1 MSKEVGE
8 MVRSRDV
15 VQAEGSARTEGA
27 RRATGVRADGAA
39 AGAGALAPGQ
49 RWSASRK
56 RDVVLRL
63 LRGESLE
70 ALSREAGVEIY
81 RLEAWRER
89 AMAGLELGLK
99 DRHGEPVAEV
109 LDAAKRHIG
118 ELSMEIELP
127 PRAGPGRGAA
137 PPFGDAEVATMS
149 ETTSAATGRCFGI
162 QRVCQ
167 VWERSRSA
175 LYARRARAHHHRLGA
190 GPARRGPPPR
200 QSDAQLLAAIR
211 TDLARSPFHGEG
223 HRKVHARLRILDGIR
238 VARPRVL
245 RVMRAHGLLSP
256 HRGRQGAAKTHDG
269 RVITQAP
276 NVMWG
281 TDGVRV
287 FTLDDGWGWIFAA
300 VEHWNAEC
308 MGWHVC
314 KVGSRFAA
322 LDPIAQGL
330 ERLYGSLDADVA
342 RGLALRMDHGSQYLS
357 DHFLKQIR
365 YWGIHPSFGF
375 VEEPETNGVAERWNR
390 TLKEQAIHGRIF
402 QNLEAVRAAVADF
415 VERYNQT
422 WRLEKLGYQTP
433 IEAREEYELRQ
444 AA

>member
-1 MSKEVGE
+1 

-39 AGAGALAPGQ
+39 AGAGSLAPGQ

-70 ALSREAGVEIY
+70 ARSREAGVEID
-81 RLEAWRER
+81 RLDAWRER
-89 AMAGLELGLK
+89 AMAGLELGLQ
-99 DRHGEPVAEV
+99 DRHGDPVAEV

-118 ELSMEIELP
+118 ELAMEIALLRERARAAEQRLP
-127 PRAGPGRGAA
+127 LAMR
-137 PPFGDAEVATMS
+137 
-149 ETTSAATGRCFGI
+149 
-162 QRVCQ
+162 
-167 VWERSRSA
+167 
-175 LYARRARAHHHRLGA
+175 LRRARRPRGA
-190 GPARRGPPPR
+190 GRIQRGVSVWDDDTAATRDGRGGGNRTR
-200 QSDAQLLAAIR
+200 QLHGNAQLAAIR

-238 VARPRVL
+238 VARTRVL

-269 RVITQAP
+269 RVITPAP

-300 VEHWNAEC
+300 VEHGNAEC
-308 MGWHVC
+308 GGWHVC

-322 LDPIAQGL
+322 LDPIAHGL

-342 RGLALRMDHGSQYLS
+342 RGLALRMDHGRQYLS

-422 WRLEKLGYQTP
+422 WRLEKLGYHTP
-433 IEAREEYELRQ
+433 IEAREEYVLRQ

>member
-63 LRGESLE
+63 LRGE
-70 ALSREAGVEIY
+70 
-81 RLEAWRER
+81 WRR
-89 AMAGLELGLK
+89 CPVRRWRRPRGLGLK
-99 DRHGEPVAEV
+99 GSSRRVWRRVAGAGRW
-109 LDAAKRHIG
+109 LDALTRNV
-118 ELSMEIELP
+118 
-127 PRAGPGRGAA
+127 R
-137 PPFGDAEVATMS
+137 
-149 ETTSAATGRCFGI
+149 
-162 QRVCQ
+162 RVCQ
-167 VWERSRSA
+167 WQVLGALRGERAHRLELSHAPRA
-175 LYARRARAHHHRLGA
+175 NTRDRIRHLVVCDARRARAHHRWVRA
-190 GPARRGPPPR
+190 
-200 QSDAQLLAAIR
+200 LLAIR

-223 HRKVHARLRILDGIR
+223 HRKVHARRILDGIACPPAGA
-238 VARPRVL
+238 ARHAGART
-245 RVMRAHGLLSP
+245 LSP

-287 FTLDDGWGWIFAA
+287 ARRLGLDLRSSRTLERGVRGVAR
-300 VEHWNAEC
+300 VQ
-308 MGWHVC
+308 
-314 KVGSRFAA
+314 SREP
-322 LDPIAQGL
+322 LRGDPIAQGL
-330 ERLYGSLDADVA
+330 ERRYARCADVA
-342 RGLALRMDHGSQYLS
+342 RGLALRRITVSLS

-402 QNLEAVRAAVADF
+402 QNLAAVRAAVADF
-415 VERYNQT
+415 VERY
-422 WRLEKLGYQTP
+422 WRLEKLGYTRRC
-433 IEAREEYELRQ
+433 ARSMSYARRHSVCPGNRVRYSDTMFF
-444 AA
+444 A